1 MRATGALYPTEMT
14 IVASLDP
21 ESGLYVPFRETIIAS
36 ATPHL
41 WRAGSA
47 YGPLFTAV
55 ASPAIPTEHHI
66 TMAVWPLLTGEPTD
80 PAPHLELLH
89 RLSMAIAACPSNT

>member
-1 MRATGALYPTEMT
+1 MT